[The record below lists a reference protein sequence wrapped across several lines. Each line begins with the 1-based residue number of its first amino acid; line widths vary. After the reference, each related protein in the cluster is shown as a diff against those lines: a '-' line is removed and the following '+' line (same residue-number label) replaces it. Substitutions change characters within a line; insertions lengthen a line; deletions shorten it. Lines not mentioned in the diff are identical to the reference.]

1 MTAALKCRQRKK
13 QWLNNLQA
21 KVEFL
26 SSDNERLQM
35 QSESLKEEIVNLKT
49 LLLAHKECPV
59 AQSNGFHASAIQK
72 GGMPSMLSQQ
82 QQHIMSRGNSVYGVN
97 RNQPPP
103 NNTNNSSTSS
113 IPRYSRSS
121 LGQESTTANTSSGGG
136 SSSVIR
142 F

>member
-26 SSDNERLQM
+26 SNDNERLQL

-72 GGMPSMLSQQ
+72 GGMPSMLTQQ
-82 QQHIMSRGNSVYGVN
+82 QQQQMMNGNNNNIY
-97 RNQPPP
+97 RRTTIPPP
-103 NNTNNSSTSS
+103 TSSSTSS

-121 LGQESTTANTSSGGG
+121 LGQDSNTTAPNSGGG